1 MEHVKKIL
9 VAVDF
14 SDYSLPTLRYGLS
27 LAEEINAE
35 VVVVNV
41 INERD
46 INAIRNAMQHVP
58 DLTMDG
64 YVQGQKSDRSEKME
78 ALIRETGCG
87 HVKAETMFRLGVVE
101 YELLEAV
108 AETKA
113 DLMIMGTKGRSNLA
127 NAVFGS
133 VAEKMFRRCPISV
146 LSVRGPEHADLVC
159 RMPQ

>member
-14 SDYSLPTLRYGLS
+14 SDYSLPTLRYALS
-27 LAEEINAE
+27 MAEEMNAE

-46 INAIRNAMQHVP
+46 IMAVRVAMQHVP
-58 DLTMDG
+58 GLTVEG
-64 YVQGQKSDRSEKME
+64 YVQDQKSQRSDRLD
-78 ALIRETGCG
+78 ALIRETACG
-87 HVKAETMFRLGVVE
+87 QVKLDRVFRMGVVAH
-101 YELLEAV
+101 ELLEAV
-108 AETKA
+108 AETKP
-113 DLMIMGTKGRSNLA
+113 DLVIMGTKGHGNLA

-133 VAEKMFRRCPISV
+133 VAEKMFRRCPKSV

-159 RMPQ
+159 RMPV

>member
-14 SDYSLPTLRYGLS
+14 SDYSLPTLRYALS

-35 VVVVNV
+35 VAVVNV

-46 INAIRNAMQHVP
+46 INAVRSAMQYVP
-58 DLTMDG
+58 NLSMDE
-64 YVQGQKSDRSEKME
+64 YIQGQKSERSERMD
-78 ALIRETGCG
+78 ALIKETGCG
-87 HVKAETMFRLGVVE
+87 HVKVESIFRMGVVE

-113 DLMIMGTKGRSNLA
+113 DLVLMGTKGRGNLA

-133 VAEKMFRRCPISV
+133 VAEKMFRRCPVSV
-146 LSVRGPEHADLVC
+146 LSVRGPDHADLVC

>member
-14 SDYSLPTLRYGLS
+14 SDYSLPALRYALS

-35 VVVVNV
+35 VAVVNV

-46 INAIRNAMQHVP
+46 INAVRSAMQYVP
-58 DLTMDG
+58 NLSMDE
-64 YVQGQKSDRSEKME
+64 YIQGQKSERSERMD
-78 ALIRETGCG
+78 ALIKETGCG
-87 HVKAETMFRLGVVE
+87 HVKVESIFRMGVVE

-113 DLMIMGTKGRSNLA
+113 DLVLMGTKGRGNLA

-133 VAEKMFRRCPISV
+133 VAEKMFRRCPVSV
-146 LSVRGPEHADLVC
+146 LSVRGPDHADLVC